1 MAIAHT
7 YVSECVCLAILF
19 FVFLCFFRNRLLS
32 QFCQFYVN
40 LLSCQKGRRDNK
52 LSEKSIKSR
61 VGRRCMESPLC
72 GLCCCCFFSLP
83 LSHAGNQF
91 YCSQKKRN
99 KNKEKKKH
107 FHWSEPTRHKN
118 FPLHLALSLPRA
130 ACASPALSLSAAAKN
145 SFKLGTQLP
154 ALSLSLS

>member
-7 YVSECVCLAILF
+7 YVSVCVCLAILF
-19 FVFLCFFRNRLLS
+19 FVFLYFFRNRLLS

-72 GLCCCCFFSLP
+72 ALCCCFFSLP

-91 YCSQKKRN
+91 YCSQKKT
-99 KNKEKKKH
+99 E
-107 FHWSEPTRHKN
+107 
-118 FPLHLALSLPRA
+118 
-130 ACASPALSLSAAAKN
+130 
-145 SFKLGTQLP
+145 
-154 ALSLSLS
+154 